1 MFFQYFSEID
11 RKGWSELKIVGIV
24 AEYNPFHAGHRYQ
37 IAETRRRLGGNCTV
51 VAVMSGNFVQR
62 GECAITDKWSR
73 ARMALEGG
81 ADLVLE
87 LPTVWA
93 AASAEQF
100 AFGAVSILKMAGVDT
115 LSFGSESGNAE
126 PLMRVAEALD
136 SAEFRIALRTY
147 LEQGLPFAVC
157 RQRAVETLIGA
168 EGAACL
174 SNPNDN
180 LGVEYLKAAGWLNFN
195 PEVIAIP
202 RVGAA
207 HDGGDHPEYPS
218 ASHVRKQILS
228 GELAMENPA
237 SLTYNER
244 GILTI
249 LRSVKPEDLTE
260 IPDSGEGLDRRLYEA
275 IRKAETLE
283 QVYDLTKSKRYA
295 HARIRRMV
303 LWAALGLKE
312 SDRPA
317 QVPYLRVLGANEKGR
332 AVLKAIPEEVTV
344 ITKPSHGK
352 GLPLMELEARCTDF
366 YAMCKKQPG
375 ICGAEWS
382 TSPIII

>member
-1 MFFQYFSEID
+1 M
-11 RKGWSELKIVGIV
+11 KIVGIV
-24 AEYNPFHAGHRYQ
+24 AEYNPFHAGHQYH
-37 IAETRRRLGGNCTV
+37 IEETRRRLGEDCAI
-51 VAVMSGNFVQR
+51 VAAMSGNFVQR
-62 GECAITDKWSR
+62 GECAITDKWTR

-93 AASAEQF
+93 ASSAEHF
-100 AFGAVSILKMAGVDT
+100 AFGAVNILKAAGTDV
-115 LSFGSESGNAE
+115 LSFGSESGDAVR
-126 PLMRVAEALD
+126 LKQVSAALD
-136 SAEFRIALRTY
+136 SEEFQFALRKY
-147 LEQGLPFAVC
+147 LDEGLPFAVC
-157 RQRAVETLIGA
+157 RQKAVEELIGVEA
-168 EGAACL
+168 AACL

-180 LGVEYLKAAGWLNFN
+180 LGVEYLKAARRLDFH
-195 PEVIAIP
+195 PDVIAVP
-202 RVGAA
+202 RVGAG

-218 ASHVRKQILS
+218 ASFVRQQILN
-228 GELAMENPA
+228 GEFAMDNPA
-237 SLTYNER
+237 CLKYNER

-249 LRSVKPEDLTE
+249 LRSVKEEDLTLL
-260 IPDSGEGLDRRLYEA
+260 PDSGEGLDRRLYEA

-303 LWAALGLKE
+303 LWAALGLKG
-312 SDRPA
+312 SDRPV

-332 AVLKAIPEEVTV
+332 AVLKAIPEDVTV

-352 GLPLMELEARCTDF
+352 GLTLMELEARCTDF
-366 YAMCKKQPG
+366 YAMCRKKPD

-382 TSPIII
+382 TSPIIL

>member
-1 MFFQYFSEID
+1 
-11 RKGWSELKIVGIV
+11 
-24 AEYNPFHAGHRYQ
+24 
-37 IAETRRRLGGNCTV
+37 
-51 VAVMSGNFVQR
+51 
-62 GECAITDKWSR
+62 
-73 ARMALEGG
+73 MALEGG

-93 AASAEQF
+93 SSSAEHF
-100 AFGAVSILKMAGVDT
+100 AFGAVSVLKMAGVNA
-115 LSFGSESGNAE
+115 LSFGSESADSAK
-126 PLMRVAEALD
+126 LKAAAAVLD
-136 SAEFRIALRTY
+136 SKEFAAALRNY
-147 LEQGLPFAVC
+147 LDEGLPFAVC
-157 RQRAVETLIGA
+157 RQRAAEELLGA

-180 LGVEYLKAAGWLNFN
+180 LGVEYLKAAQRLDFH
-195 PEVIAIP
+195 PDVIAVT

-218 ASHVRKQILS
+218 ASHVRRQILA
-228 GELAMENPA
+228 GEYPMENPA

-249 LRSVKPEDLTE
+249 LRGVKAEDLAQL
-260 IPDSGEGLDRRLYEA
+260 PDSGEGLDRRLYEA
-275 IRKAETLE
+275 IRKAEALE

-312 SDRPA
+312 SDRPE
-317 QVPYLRVLGANEKGR
+317 QVPYLRVLGANERGR

-352 GLPLMELEARCTDF
+352 GLPLMELEARCTDQ
-366 YAMCKKQPG
+366 YALCRRNIVP
-375 ICGAEWS
+375 CGAEWN
-382 TSPIII
+382 TSPVILD

>member
-1 MFFQYFSEID
+1 M
-11 RKGWSELKIVGIV
+11 RIVGIV
-24 AEYNPFHAGHRYQ
+24 AEYNPFHAGHRYH
-37 IAETRRRLGGNCTV
+37 IAETRRRVGAECAV

-62 GECAITDKWSR
+62 GECAVTDKWSR

-100 AFGAVSILKMAGVDT
+100 ALGAVSVLKLAGADT
-115 LSFGSESGNAE
+115 LSFGSESGEAAPLLRAAE
-126 PLMRVAEALD
+126 TLD
-136 SAEFRIALRTY
+136 TPEFRAALHTH
-147 LEQGLPFAVC
+147 LERGLPFAVC
-157 RQRAVETLIGA
+157 RQKAVEDLIGA
-168 EGAACL
+168 EAAACL

-180 LGVEYLKAAGWLNFN
+180 LGVEYLKAANRLDFR
-195 PEVIAIP
+195 PTVIAVP
-202 RVGAA
+202 RVGAG

-218 ASHVRKQILS
+218 ASHVRRQILA
-228 GELAMENPA
+228 GELPMENPA

-249 LRSVKPEDLTE
+249 LRSVKAESLAGL
-260 IPDSGEGLDRRLYEA
+260 PDSGEGLDRRLQEA
-275 IRKAETLE
+275 IRRGETLE
-283 QVYDLTKSKRYA
+283 QVYELAKSKRYA

-303 LWAALGLKE
+303 LWAALGLQE

-317 QVPYLRVLGANEKGR
+317 TVPYLRVLGVNERGR
-332 AVLKAIPEEVTV
+332 AVLKSIPEDVTV

-352 GLPLMELEARCTDF
+352 GIPLMELEARCTDF
-366 YAMCKKQPG
+366 YAMCREKPTP
-375 ICGAEWS
+375 CGAEWS
-382 TSPIII
+382 TSPVIL